1 MAELRY
7 PYAPRLEVADQI
19 FGHVV
24 LDPYRW
30 LEDADLA
37 ETRAWQ
43 AAQDAL
49 FAEYAASLPG
59 RDVMAARIAELV
71 RAGAVSPPAWRG
83 DRQFFMRRTPDQDHA
98 VLLTAGP
105 GSPEDAAP
113 PAERVLIDPMGIDP
127 SGITTL
133 DAWQPDKEG
142 ELLAYQ
148 LSEGGDE
155 ESVLRVMDVATGR
168 DVDGPIDRCRY
179 SGVAWLPGTSSR
191 GPAGKAFYYV
201 RRLPPEAVPE
211 GEEQY
216 HRRVYLHRVG
226 IPASEDVVI
235 FGAGREKTSY
245 YGVQVSRDGRW
256 LIVSASVGTAPRND
270 LWLADL
276 TASDEAA
283 PELRVVQEGVDART
297 GLRAGRDGRL
307 YVHTDLDAPRGR
319 LAIADPA
326 CPGPA
331 GWRDLI
337 GERADAVLGGYAIL
351 DGAELRR
358 PLLLAGWTRH
368 AISEITVHDLAT
380 GEQTG
385 TVPLPGLGSIGG
397 ISERPEGGHEAWF
410 SYTDNT
416 TPVIIEHYD
425 GRSGQVRQWARAPG
439 SVDVPPVRAEQV
451 TYKSKDGTAVRML
464 IISGGEPD
472 EAGTA
477 GTTAGTAGVTASTN
491 GGEAGTDGGEAG
503 ANGGGTGAA
512 RAARPAILYGYGG
525 FGVSLTPAYTA
536 SILAWVEAGGVY
548 AIASLRGG
556 GEEGEAWHRAGMR
569 EGKQHVFDDF
579 YAAAERLISG
589 GWTTPRQLAISGGS
603 NGGLLVGAAITQRPE
618 LYAAAICSAP
628 LLDMVRYERFGLGE
642 TWNDEY
648 GTASDPEQLG
658 WLLSYSPYHHV
669 RDGTSY
675 PAVLFTVFDSDTR
688 VDPMHARKMCAALQH
703 ATAAT
708 PGSPPA
714 VAASPPHAAAAGS
727 PRASAASPL
736 HAADAGPPHAAAAP
750 GSPDTA
756 REGRPARPVLLRRE
770 VSAGHGARAVSRSV
784 SLAADTLAFAAYH
797 TGHPGL
803 GQ

>member
-7 PYAPRLEVADQI
+7 PHAPRLDIADQI

-24 LDPYRW
+24 RDPYRW

-49 FAEYAASLPG
+49 FAEYAASLPD
-59 RDVMAARIAELV
+59 RDVLAARIAELV
-71 RAGAVSPPAWRG
+71 RAGSVSPPAWRG
-83 DRQFFMRRTPDQDHA
+83 DRQFFLRRTPDQDHA

-127 SGITTL
+127 AGLTTL

-142 ELLAYQ
+142 QLLAYQ

-179 SGVAWLPGTSSR
+179 SVVAWLPGASSSR

-201 RRLPPEAVPE
+201 RRLPPEAVPA

-226 IPASEDVVI
+226 TPASEDVMI
-235 FGAGREKTSY
+235 FGEGRDKTSY
-245 YGVQVSRDGRW
+245 YGAQVSRDGRW
-256 LIVSASVGTAPRND
+256 LVISASVGTAPRND

-283 PELRVVQEGVDART
+283 PGFRVVQEGVDART

-326 CPGPA
+326 YPGPA

-351 DGAELRR
+351 DGAELPR

-380 GEQTG
+380 GEQAG

-425 GRSGQVRQWARAPG
+425 GRTGQVRQWARAPG

-451 TYKSKDGTAVRML
+451 TYESKDGTEVRML
-464 IISGGEPD
+464 IISGGEPGGAGTD
-472 EAGTA
+472 EAGTGTDRA
-477 GTTAGTAGVTASTN
+477 GTGTDRAGTGTDR
-491 GGEAGTDGGEAG
+491 AGTGTDRAGTSAGGPG
-503 ANGGGTGAA
+503 PA

-525 FGVSLTPAYTA
+525 FGVSLTPAYAA
-536 SILAWVEAGGVY
+536 SILAWVETGRVY

-579 YAAAERLISG
+579 YAAAERLIAD
-589 GWTTPRQLAISGGS
+589 GWTTPGQLAISGGS
-603 NGGLLVGAAITQRPE
+603 NGGLLVGAAITQRPD

-648 GTASDPEQLG
+648 GTAADPEQLN

-669 RDGTSY
+669 QDGTSY
-675 PAVLFTVFDSDTR
+675 PAMLFTVFDSDTR

-703 ATAAT
+703 A
-708 PGSPPA
+708 
-714 VAASPPHAAAAGS
+714 AAAWPG
-727 PRASAASPL
+727 
-736 HAADAGPPHAAAAP
+736 AP
-750 GSPDTA
+750 DGA

-797 TGHPGL
+797 TGHPGF
-803 GQ
+803 GG

>member
-1 MAELRY
+1 
-7 PYAPRLEVADQI
+7 
-19 FGHVV
+19 
-24 LDPYRW
+24 
-30 LEDADLA
+30 
-37 ETRAWQ
+37 
-43 AAQDAL
+43 
-49 FAEYAASLPG
+49 
-59 RDVMAARIAELV
+59 
-71 RAGAVSPPAWRG
+71 
-83 DRQFFMRRTPDQDHA
+83 
-98 VLLTAGP
+98 
-105 GSPEDAAP
+105 
-113 PAERVLIDPMGIDP
+113 
-127 SGITTL
+127 
-133 DAWQPDKEG
+133 
-142 ELLAYQ
+142 
-148 LSEGGDE
+148 
-155 ESVLRVMDVATGR
+155 
-168 DVDGPIDRCRY
+168 
-179 SGVAWLPGTSSR
+179 
-191 GPAGKAFYYV
+191 
-201 RRLPPEAVPE
+201 
-211 GEEQY
+211 
-216 HRRVYLHRVG
+216 
-226 IPASEDVVI
+226 
-235 FGAGREKTSY
+235 
-245 YGVQVSRDGRW
+245 
-256 LIVSASVGTAPRND
+256 
-270 LWLADL
+270 
-276 TASDEAA
+276 
-283 PELRVVQEGVDART
+283 
-297 GLRAGRDGRL
+297 
-307 YVHTDLDAPRGR
+307 
-319 LAIADPA
+319 
-326 CPGPA
+326 
-331 GWRDLI
+331 
-337 GERADAVLGGYAIL
+337 
-351 DGAELRR
+351 
-358 PLLLAGWTRH
+358 
-368 AISEITVHDLAT
+368 
-380 GEQTG
+380 
-385 TVPLPGLGSIGG
+385 
-397 ISERPEGGHEAWF
+397 
-410 SYTDNT
+410 
-416 TPVIIEHYD
+416 
-425 GRSGQVRQWARAPG
+425 
-439 SVDVPPVRAEQV
+439 VRAEQV

-756 REGRPARPVLLRRE
+756 REGRSARPVLLRRE